1 MKLVQT
7 AKLVIDCSPKEF
19 ESTIDA
25 YTKAFNLVCKTGFES
40 NDHNGYSLHHKTYRE
55 CRQWLPSQLAIS
67 ARTKAAESLNSVH
80 AKIKAGKKAS
90 CPQSKRTAIRLDA
103 NSYSLWLNKKI
114 ISVSTVDGRKRLP
127 LIIPAYFERYLT
139 WKYTSADLFVRND
152 KVFLH
157 VVFEKDVTD
166 IPSNGK
172 FVGIDRGINK
182 IAVLSTNKFF
192 DGKRIKTISRRY
204 EKLRSALQ
212 SKRHSGKRHLRRLKS
227 KEQRFRRNVNHT
239 VAKQIVSSVEA
250 GSTIVLENLKGIR
263 NAKARKEQRKD
274 LNKWNF
280 FQFEQ
285 FLYYKAKAKGIAIEY
300 TPARYTSQKC
310 SRCGHT
316 ERGNRKFQSVF
327 VCKHCSFSLNADL
340 NASRNIFQNYL
351 DAICHPS
358 RAAVNPPIAPKA
370 SALVEQAQPSLVAG

>member
-7 AKLVIDCSPKEF
+7 AKLVIDCSPSEF
-19 ESTIDA
+19 QSTIKA
-25 YTKAFNLVCKTGFES
+25 YTEAFNFVCRTGFKTK
-40 NDHNGYSLHHKTYRE
+40 DTNGVSIHHKTYEE
-55 CRQWLPSQLAIS
+55 CRKTLPAQLAIS
-67 ARTKAAESLNSVH
+67 ARMKATESLKSVQD
-80 AKIKAGKKAS
+80 KIKAGKKAS
-90 CPQSKRTAIRLDA
+90 CPQSKQISIRLDV

-114 ISVSTVDGRKRLP
+114 ISVSTIEGRRRFG
-127 LIIPAYFERYLT
+127 LIIPAHFKQYLT
-139 WKYTSADLFVRND
+139 WKYTSADLFIRNN

-157 VVFEKDVTD
+157 VVFEKDIAD

-172 FVGIDRGINK
+172 FIGIDRGINK

-192 DGKRIKTISRRY
+192 DGNKIKKISRRY
-204 EKLRSALQ
+204 EKLRSVLQ

-227 KEQRFRRNVNHT
+227 KEQRFRRDVNHT
-239 VAKQIVSSVEA
+239 ITKQIVSSVEA

-280 FQFEQ
+280 FQFER
-285 FLYYKAKAKGIAIEY
+285 FLSYKAKAKGIAIEY

-316 ERGNRKFQSVF
+316 ERGNRKIQSVF

-370 SALVEQAQPSLVAG
+370 SALVEQIRY